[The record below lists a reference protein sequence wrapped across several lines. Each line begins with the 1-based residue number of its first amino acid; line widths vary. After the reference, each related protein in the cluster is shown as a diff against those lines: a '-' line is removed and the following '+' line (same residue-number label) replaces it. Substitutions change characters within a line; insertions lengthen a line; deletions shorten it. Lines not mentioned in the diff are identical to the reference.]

1 MDLKKK
7 PFFLDR
13 VGWGGGLV
21 GELGGQEAWDTQS
34 YDKKKKGTTPKI
46 VNSLNFY
53 EV

>member
-1 MDLKKK
+1 MGPPALAWAG
-7 PFFLDR
+7 FLGW
-13 VGWGGGLV
+13 VGV
-21 GELGGQEAWDTQS
+21 GEGGQEAWDFQS